1 LKYAQAA
8 GYDPE
13 HARFR
18 ISAAETDHLRPI
30 SLVVNFCFDG
40 LNWSQICGSSRA
52 WGKAMRRREFI
63 TLLGGATAWPLAAR
77 AQQPAMPVV
86 GYLHVGSSAES
97 RDRVAAFHRGLNE
110 LGFVEGRN
118 VAIEYR
124 WADNQFDRLPELA
137 ADLIRRGVVVIATP
151 AGADT
156 ALVVKS
162 LTTTIPI
169 VFSTGVDP
177 VQTGL
182 VRSLNQPGGNV
193 TGVTDV
199 AVDLGGKRLGLL
211 HELLPG
217 AVRFALLV
225 TPGITSGET
234 TIAEVESAASA
245 IGRQIEI
252 LRASTNLDIDAAFAR
267 LAQKRADALLVAPQ
281 VLFSTRRVQV
291 ITLAARHAVPT
302 MYYQREYVEA
312 GGLMSYGS
320 SIIDRERQLGVYTGR
335 ILKGEKPTDLP
346 VLRAV
351 KFEFVI
357 NLQTAKT
364 IDLDVPPTLVAR
376 ADEVIE

>member
-1 LKYAQAA
+1 
-8 GYDPE
+8 
-13 HARFR
+13 
-18 ISAAETDHLRPI
+18 
-30 SLVVNFCFDG
+30 
-40 LNWSQICGSSRA
+40 
-52 WGKAMRRREFI
+52 MRRREFI
-63 TLLGGATAWPLAAR
+63 TLLGGAAAWPLTAR
-77 AQQPAMPVV
+77 AQQPAMPVI
-86 GYLHVGSSAES
+86 GYLHVGTSAET
-97 RDRVAAFHRGLNE
+97 RDRVAAFHRGLKE

-124 WADNQFDRLPELA
+124 WADNQRDRLPELA
-137 ADLIRRGVVVIATP
+137 ADLVRRGLAVIAAP
-151 AGADT
+151 SGADT
-156 ALVVKS
+156 ARVVKG

-182 VRSLNQPGGNV
+182 VRSLNQPGGNT
-193 TGVTDV
+193 TGVADV
-199 AVDLGGKRLGLL
+199 AVGVVGKRLGLL

-225 TPGITSGET
+225 TPGSAAGES
-234 TIAEVESAASA
+234 TIAEVESAAAA
-245 IGRQIEI
+245 IGRQVEV
-252 LRASTNLDIDAAFAR
+252 LSATTNLDIDAAFAR

-281 VLFSTRRVQV
+281 ILFSTRRVQLV
-291 ITLAARHAVPT
+291 TLAARHAVPA
-302 MYYQREYVEA
+302 MYYQREYVES

-335 ILKGEKPTDLP
+335 ILKGEKPADLP
-346 VLRAV
+346 ILRAV

-364 IDLDVPPTLVAR
+364 IGLDMPPTLVAR

>member
-1 LKYAQAA
+1 MIT
-8 GYDPE
+8 
-13 HARFR
+13 R
-18 ISAAETDHLRPI
+18 IGGSVGDLAPYGG
-30 SLVVNFCFDG
+30 G
-40 LNWSQICGSSRA
+40 L
-52 WGKAMRRREFI
+52 
-63 TLLGGATAWPLAAR
+63 
-77 AQQPAMPVV
+77 
-86 GYLHVGSSAES
+86 LHVGSSAES

-110 LGFVEGRN
+110 LGFVEGTN
-118 VAIEYR
+118 VATEYR
-124 WADNQFDRLPELA
+124 WADNQNNRLPELA
-137 ADLIRRGVVVIATP
+137 ADLIRRGVSVIAAP
-151 AGADT
+151 AGAET
-156 ALVVKS
+156 TRVLQG

-169 VFSTGVDP
+169 
-177 VQTGL
+177 

-193 TGVTDV
+193 TGVADV

-225 TPGITSGET
+225 PPGTTSGKSA
-234 TIAEVESAASA
+234 IAEVESAASA
-245 IGRQIEI
+245 IGRQVEI
-252 LRASTNLDIDAAFAR
+252 LSASTNLDIDAAFAS
-267 LAQKRADALLVAPQ
+267 LVQKRADALLVAPQ
-281 VLFSTRRVQV
+281 ILFSTRRVQLV
-291 ITLAARHAVPT
+291 TLAARHAVPT

-346 VLRAV
+346 ILRAV

-364 IDLDVPPTLVAR
+364 IGLEIPPMLLAR

>member
-1 LKYAQAA
+1 MK
-8 GYDPE
+8 
-13 HARFR
+13 
-18 ISAAETDHLRPI
+18 
-30 SLVVNFCFDG
+30 
-40 LNWSQICGSSRA
+40 
-52 WGKAMRRREFI
+52 RRDFI
-63 TLLGGATAWPLAAR
+63 TLIGVAAAAWPLAVR
-77 AQQPAMPVV
+77 AQQPAMPVI
-86 GYLHVGSSAES
+86 GYLHVGASAES
-97 RDRVAAFHRGLNE
+97 RDRVVAFHRGLKE

-124 WADNQFDRLPELA
+124 WADTQFDRLPELA
-137 ADLIRRGVVVIATP
+137 ADLIRRGVAVIAAP

-156 ALVVKS
+156 ARVVKG

-182 VRSLNQPGGNV
+182 VRSLNQPGGNA
-193 TGVTDV
+193 TGVADLAVGV
-199 AVDLGGKRLGLL
+199 AGKRLGLL

-225 TPGITSGET
+225 TPGTTAGES
-234 TIAEVESAASA
+234 TIAEVESAAAA
-245 IGRQIEI
+245 IGRQVEV
-252 LRASTNLDIDAAFAR
+252 LSATTNLDIDAAFAR

-281 VLFSTRRVQV
+281 ILFSTRRVQLV
-291 ITLAARHAVPT
+291 TLAARHAVPT

-335 ILKGEKPTDLP
+335 ILKAEKPADLP
-346 VLRAV
+346 ILRAV

-364 IDLDVPPTLVAR
+364 IGLDMPPTLLAR

>member
-1 LKYAQAA
+1 MIT
-8 GYDPE
+8 
-13 HARFR
+13 R
-18 ISAAETDHLRPI
+18 IGGSVGDLAPYGG
-30 SLVVNFCFDG
+30 G
-40 LNWSQICGSSRA
+40 L
-52 WGKAMRRREFI
+52 
-63 TLLGGATAWPLAAR
+63 
-77 AQQPAMPVV
+77 
-86 GYLHVGSSAES
+86 LHVGSSAES

-110 LGFVEGRN
+110 LGFVEGTN
-118 VAIEYR
+118 VATEYR
-124 WADNQFDRLPELA
+124 WADNQNSRLPELA
-137 ADLIRRGVVVIATP
+137 ADLIRRGVSVIAAP
-151 AGADT
+151 AGAET
-156 ALVVKS
+156 TRVLQG

-169 VFSTGVDP
+169 
-177 VQTGL
+177 

-193 TGVTDV
+193 TGVADV

-225 TPGITSGET
+225 PPGTTSGKSA
-234 TIAEVESAASA
+234 IAEVESAASA
-245 IGRQIEI
+245 IGRQVEI
-252 LRASTNLDIDAAFAR
+252 LSASTNLDIDAAFAS
-267 LAQKRADALLVAPQ
+267 LVQKRADALLVAPQ
-281 VLFSTRRVQV
+281 ILFSTRRVQLV
-291 ITLAARHAVPT
+291 TLAARHAVPT

-346 VLRAV
+346 ILRAV

-364 IDLDVPPTLVAR
+364 IGLEIPPMLLAR

>member
-1 LKYAQAA
+1 MPAL
-8 GYDPE
+8 
-13 HARFR
+13 
-18 ISAAETDHLRPI
+18 
-30 SLVVNFCFDG
+30 
-40 LNWSQICGSSRA
+40 
-52 WGKAMRRREFI
+52 RRREFI
-63 TLLGGATAWPLAAR
+63 TLLGGAAVAWPLAAR
-77 AQQPAMPVV
+77 AQQLAMPVI
-86 GYLHVGSSAES
+86 GYLHVGTSAES
-97 RDRVAAFHRGLNE
+97 RDRIAAFHRGLGE
-110 LGFVEGRN
+110 LGFIEGRN
-118 VAIEYR
+118 VAVEYR

-137 ADLIRRGVVVIATP
+137 TDLIRRGVAVIAAP

-156 ALVVKS
+156 TRVVKG

-182 VRSLNQPGGNV
+182 VRSLNQPGGNA
-193 TGVTDV
+193 TGVADV
-199 AVDLGGKRLGLL
+199 AVGVVGKRLGLL

-225 TPGITSGET
+225 TPGTTAGES
-234 TIAEVESAASA
+234 TIAEVESAAAA
-245 IGRQIEI
+245 IGRHIEV
-252 LRASTNLDIDAAFAR
+252 LSATTNLDIDAAFAR

-281 VLFSTRRVQV
+281 ILFSTRRVQLV
-291 ITLAARHAVPT
+291 TLAARHAVPT
-302 MYYQREYVEA
+302 MFYQREYVEA

-346 VLRAV
+346 ILRAV

-364 IDLDVPPTLVAR
+364 IGLDVPPTLVAR

>member
-1 LKYAQAA
+1 MIT
-8 GYDPE
+8 
-13 HARFR
+13 R
-18 ISAAETDHLRPI
+18 IGGSVGDLAPYGG
-30 SLVVNFCFDG
+30 G
-40 LNWSQICGSSRA
+40 L
-52 WGKAMRRREFI
+52 
-63 TLLGGATAWPLAAR
+63 
-77 AQQPAMPVV
+77 
-86 GYLHVGSSAES
+86 LHVGSSAES

-110 LGFVEGRN
+110 LGFVEGTN
-118 VAIEYR
+118 VATEYR
-124 WADNQFDRLPELA
+124 WADNQNSRLPELA
-137 ADLIRRGVVVIATP
+137 ADLIRRGVSVIAAP
-151 AGADT
+151 AGAET
-156 ALVVKS
+156 TRVLQG

-169 VFSTGVDP
+169 
-177 VQTGL
+177 

-193 TGVTDV
+193 TGVADV

-225 TPGITSGET
+225 PPGTTSGKSA
-234 TIAEVESAASA
+234 IAEVESAASA
-245 IGRQIEI
+245 IGRQVEI
-252 LRASTNLDIDAAFAR
+252 LSASTNLDIDAAFAS
-267 LAQKRADALLVAPQ
+267 LVQKRADALLVAPQ
-281 VLFSTRRVQV
+281 ILFSTRRVQLV
-291 ITLAARHAVPT
+291 TLAARHAVPT

-346 VLRAV
+346 ILRAV

-364 IDLDVPPTLVAR
+364 IGLDVPPMLLAR

>member
-1 LKYAQAA
+1 MK
-8 GYDPE
+8 
-13 HARFR
+13 
-18 ISAAETDHLRPI
+18 
-30 SLVVNFCFDG
+30 
-40 LNWSQICGSSRA
+40 
-52 WGKAMRRREFI
+52 RRDFI
-63 TLLGGATAWPLAAR
+63 TLLGAAAAWPLTAR
-77 AQQPAMPVV
+77 AQLGAMPVV
-86 GYLHVGSSAES
+86 GYLHVGTSAES
-97 RDRVAAFHRGLNE
+97 RDRVAAFHRGLKE

-118 VAIEYR
+118 VAVEYR

-137 ADLIRRGVVVIATP
+137 ADLIRRGVAVIAAP

-156 ALVVKS
+156 TRVVKG

-182 VRSLNQPGGNV
+182 VRSLNQPGGNA
-193 TGVTDV
+193 TGVADV
-199 AVDLGGKRLGLL
+199 AVGVVGKRLGLL

-217 AVRFALLV
+217 AMRFALLV
-225 TPGITSGET
+225 TPGTTSGES
-234 TIAEVESAASA
+234 TIAEVESAAAA
-245 IGRQIEI
+245 IGRQIEV
-252 LRASTNLDIDAAFAR
+252 LSATTNLDIDAGFAR

-281 VLFSTRRVQV
+281 ILFSTRRVQLV
-291 ITLAARHAVPT
+291 TLAARHAMPT
-302 MYYQREYVEA
+302 MFYQREYVEA

-346 VLRAV
+346 ILRAV

-364 IDLDVPPTLVAR
+364 IGLDVPPTLVAR
-376 ADEVIE
+376 ADEMIE

>member
-1 LKYAQAA
+1 VK
-8 GYDPE
+8 
-13 HARFR
+13 
-18 ISAAETDHLRPI
+18 
-30 SLVVNFCFDG
+30 
-40 LNWSQICGSSRA
+40 
-52 WGKAMRRREFI
+52 RRDFI
-63 TLLGGATAWPLAAR
+63 TLLTGAAAAWPLAAR
-77 AQQPAMPVV
+77 AQQAAMPVI
-86 GYLHVGSSAES
+86 GYLHVGTSAES
-97 RDRVAAFHRGLNE
+97 RDRIAAFHRGLKE

-118 VAIEYR
+118 VAVEYR

-137 ADLIRRGVVVIATP
+137 ADLIRRGVAVIAAP

-156 ALVVKS
+156 TRVVKG

-182 VRSLNQPGGNV
+182 VRSLNQPGGNA
-193 TGVTDV
+193 TGVADV
-199 AVDLGGKRLGLL
+199 AVGVVGKRLGLL

-225 TPGITSGET
+225 TPGTTSGES
-234 TIAEVESAASA
+234 TIAEVESAAAA
-245 IGRQIEI
+245 IGRQIEV
-252 LRASTNLDIDAAFAR
+252 LSATTNLDIDAAFAR

-281 VLFSTRRVQV
+281 ILFSTRRVQLV
-291 ITLAARHAVPT
+291 TLAARHAVPT
-302 MYYQREYVEA
+302 MFYQREYVEA

-346 VLRAV
+346 ILRAV

-364 IDLDVPPTLVAR
+364 IGLDVPPTLVAR

>member
-1 LKYAQAA
+1 MIT
-8 GYDPE
+8 
-13 HARFR
+13 R
-18 ISAAETDHLRPI
+18 IGGSVGDLAPYGG
-30 SLVVNFCFDG
+30 G
-40 LNWSQICGSSRA
+40 L
-52 WGKAMRRREFI
+52 
-63 TLLGGATAWPLAAR
+63 
-77 AQQPAMPVV
+77 
-86 GYLHVGSSAES
+86 LHVGSSAES

-110 LGFVEGRN
+110 LGFVEGTN
-118 VAIEYR
+118 VATEYR
-124 WADNQFDRLPELA
+124 WADNQNNRLPELA
-137 ADLIRRGVVVIATP
+137 ADLIRRGVSVIAAP
-151 AGADT
+151 ADAETTRVLQG
-156 ALVVKS
+156 

-169 VFSTGVDP
+169 
-177 VQTGL
+177 

-193 TGVTDV
+193 TGVADV

-225 TPGITSGET
+225 PPGTTSGKSA
-234 TIAEVESAASA
+234 IAEVESAASA
-245 IGRQIEI
+245 IGRQVEI
-252 LRASTNLDIDAAFAR
+252 LSASTNLDIDAAFAS
-267 LAQKRADALLVAPQ
+267 LVQKRADALLVAPQ
-281 VLFSTRRVQV
+281 ILFSTRRVQLV
-291 ITLAARHAVPT
+291 TLAARHAVPT

-346 VLRAV
+346 ILRAV

-364 IDLDVPPTLVAR
+364 IGLEIPPMLLAR